1 MFGTI
6 TKGGIA
12 DLQNVTVIR
21 HASGDGRML
30 HADQPDDALGVP
42 MPKAGQTDFLVTHHA
57 HDEMVEVC
65 ATYRTHGPTFVA
77 RAAEAEMQL
86 LMWSERKNIEHRLSY
101 EALQAV
107 RAQVEAYNAVV
118 QPIYNGPEDRVYLSE
133 TGNRVFEAVKACAT
147 PGSTPDAT
155 ELEAACRANLYA
167 ADIVIANFNRRTF

>member
-12 DLQNVTVIR
+12 DLKNVTIR
-21 HASGDGRML
+21 ADAHLRDASGDG
-30 HADQPDDALGVP
+30 LGVP
-42 MPKAGQTDFLVTHHA
+42 VPKAGQTDFLVTHHA
-57 HDEMVEVC
+57 HKEMVEVC

-118 QPIYNGPEDRVYLSE
+118 QPIPNGPDDAVAASEAVTRVMLAHRTFYEDRRRGAFIDDHQAALNALP
-133 TGNRVFEAVKACAT
+133 GAVFPTTHNPAK
-147 PGSTPDAT
+147 D
-155 ELEAACRANLYA
+155 
-167 ADIVIANFNRRTF
+167 